1 MLKKRVIPCLDI
13 KDNRVVK
20 GTNFINISNV
30 GDPLAMALKYE
41 REGADELV
49 LLDISATTENRE
61 RSNSLIAEI
70 ASRVGI
76 PLIVGGG
83 IRTPDDALVLI
94 DLGVSKISINSAALK
109 TPKLIAEIARRVGSS
124 SVVLAIDTKKI
135 NNRWMV
141 FGAGG
146 EQESSLEALEWAK
159 KGEALGAGEILLTSI
174 DNDGKEEGY
183 NLEITGLISGNLSI
197 PVIASGGAG
206 SIEHIK
212 ELFAKTK
219 ATGALAASL
228 FHYGKLSVSQVKEA
242 LKSN

>member
-61 RSNSLIAEI
+61 RNNSLIAEI